1 MAFFDYFLNNI
12 QIIFVFSLV
21 VFAVYFYMSEKIS
34 MEMTSISV
42 LSSLML
48 FFYFFPVLDE
58 NGNNYFT
65 VSKIIA
71 GFSNASLI
79 TIVSLMIIGEAI
91 AKTGIVSAIASY
103 IAKRFH
109 NFGYVVM
116 LCIMLLVFVMSA
128 FLNNI
133 PIVVVFIPIIQHVC
147 KNLGINNRKW
157 LMPLSFVAIV
167 GGMTTLIGSST
178 NILVS
183 ATLEEIGYPSIG
195 FYDFTEIGL
204 ILSGAALLY
213 ILFVIPFFMKSK
225 KTKRILSDNNERN
238 FIFKTIID
246 ENNPLL
252 GCQVVYG
259 KVGAYDI
266 DVINVKRSNKN
277 LKGFKSKKEFKFKD
291 GDEVSILGSRD
302 DVLKISNFNLDIFT
316 SAIESNEDIMLDNS
330 ELFTA
335 EVMVSH
341 NSGFI
346 GQKMN
351 EVSFTEKYNCAI
363 VGVDRESEN
372 IIDFHSY
379 KFKHGDILFIKGTEE
394 DINEIRGDTNIILL
408 EWSQEE
414 LRNKYYV
421 FTTLLV
427 FLGVIGLSSFQV
439 LPIAI
444 SSFVGATIL
453 ILSKCISF
461 KSAVES
467 INRQII
473 ILICASLALGYAVSK
488 TGAADLF
495 SHYFVLLTSGL
506 DIVIILAMFFS
517 MVVFVTNILSNQAT
531 AILFTPVAVSL
542 ANELNV
548 NIYIFIYA
556 VIFAANCSFL
566 SPIGYHTNLL
576 VMSPGKYEFRDYFK
590 FGFILTVIIGIL
602 YCVVASYYF
611 NL

>member
-21 VFAVYFYMSEKIS
+21 VFAVYFYMTEKIS
-34 MEMTSISV
+34 MEMTSIFV

-103 IAKRFH
+103 IAKRFY
-109 NFGYVVM
+109 NFGFIVM
-116 LCIMLLVFVMSA
+116 ICIMLLVFVMSA

-195 FYDFTEIGL
+195 FYDFTEIGI
-204 ILSGAALLY
+204 ILSAAALIY
-213 ILFVIPFFMKSK
+213 ILLVIPFFMKAK

-246 ENNPLL
+246 ENNPLF
-252 GCQVVYG
+252 GCEVVKG
-259 KVGAYDI
+259 KISNFDI
-266 DVINVKRSNKN
+266 DVINVKREKKN
-277 LKGFKSKKEFKFKD
+277 LKNLITKKKFSFQL
-291 GDEVSILGSRD
+291 GDEISILGSRE
-302 DVLKISNFNLDIFT
+302 DVLKISNHDLTIFA
-316 SAIESNEDIMLDNS
+316 SAIEANDDFMMDNS

-346 GQKMN
+346 GQKLT
-351 EVSFTEKYNCAI
+351 EVGFTKKYNCAI
-363 VGVDRESEN
+363 VGVDRESEH
-372 IIDFHSY
+372 IIDFKRY
-379 KFKHGDILFIKGTEE
+379 RFKHGDILFIKGREE
-394 DINEIRGDTNIILL
+394 DINEIRGDTNVILL

-421 FTTLLV
+421 FTTLFV
-427 FLGVIGLSSFQV
+427 FLSVVGLSSFQI

-461 KSAVES
+461 KSAIES

-495 SHYFVLLTSGL
+495 SKYFVSFTSGM
-506 DIVIILAMFFS
+506 DIIFVLAMFFAL
-517 MVVFVTNILSNQAT
+517 VVFVTNILSNQAT

-542 ANELNV
+542 AGQLNV
-548 NIYIFIYA
+548 DVYIFIYA

-590 FGFILTVIIGIL
+590 FGFVLTVIIGVL

-611 NL
+611 NI